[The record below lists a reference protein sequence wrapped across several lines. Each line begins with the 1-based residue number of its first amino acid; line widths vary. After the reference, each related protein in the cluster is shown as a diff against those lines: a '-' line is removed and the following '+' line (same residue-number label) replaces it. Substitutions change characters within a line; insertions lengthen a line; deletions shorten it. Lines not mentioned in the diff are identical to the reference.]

1 MSTKM
6 DHLQEPTLALVL
18 LMTPFIIMEDMMVT
32 IILMTYGPLI
42 YLAAVG
48 IK

>member
-18 LMTPFIIMEDMMVT
+18 LMTLFIIMEDMMAA
-32 IILMTYGPLI
+32 IILMIYGPLI
-42 YLAAVG
+42 YLVAVG